1 MIDEYAPD
9 EPDIASVLAD
19 VPRIERL
26 LQGIA
31 AEGRDTSYSEFL
43 LMLGFRFSRP
53 KMRALCRTLDE
64 VDRRAH
70 TAGQPELAVL
80 VVREGD
86 RLPGQ
91 GWWTGRRDYQ
101 GSWTGPDARA
111 FLDSIQATTFAYW
124 QAHRPRRNR
133 P

>member
-9 EPDIASVLAD
+9 AVDVATILAD
-19 VPRIERL
+19 VPHIERL

-31 AEGRDTSYSEFL
+31 IEGRDTSYSEFL
-43 LMLGFRFSRP
+43 LMLGLRFSRP
-53 KMRALCRTLDE
+53 KMRALCKTLDE
-64 VDRRAH
+64 VDRRAK
-70 TAGQPELAVL
+70 AGGQPELAVL
-80 VVREGD
+80 VVRESD

-111 FLDSIQATTFAYW
+111 FLDSIQAQTFAYW
-124 QAHRPRRNR
+124 RVRGSKRTPA
-133 P
+133 

>member
-9 EPDIASVLAD
+9 EPDVATILTD
-19 VPRIERL
+19 VPHIERL

-31 AEGRDTSYSEFL
+31 ADGRDTSYSELL
-43 LMLGFRFSRP
+43 LMLGLRFSRP

-70 TAGQPELAVL
+70 AAGQPELAVL
-80 VVREGD
+80 VVRESD

-101 GSWTGPDARA
+101 GSWTGPEARE
-111 FLDSIQATTFAYW
+111 FLDGIQSATFAFW
-124 QAHRPRRNR
+124 RAQKRNR
-133 P
+133 KPA